1 MNRRKL
7 PEELRRHI
15 NRLAHALAQWSY
27 TEHRNRLELEAATM
41 LKAGRSHAEVL
52 DVLAKTAR

>member
-41 LKAGRSHAEVL
+41 LKAGRSAAEVL
-52 DVLAKTAR
+52 DVLARSVR